1 MPLQKHHHPE
11 TPSITNPQLLQLQLK
26 IFDMSTA
33 PEENSSTV
41 TSPPAKR
48 IKTDST
54 ADMGSTQEPKLL
66 VKKLS
71 DKGRIPTRG
80 SAFAAGYDIYAAK
93 DTTVPARGKVLVD
106 TDISIACPAGTCRLL
121 HGNTRCVE

>member
-1 MPLQKHHHPE
+1 
-11 TPSITNPQLLQLQLK
+11 
-26 IFDMSTA
+26 MSTA
-33 PEENSSTV
+33 PEENNSTV

-54 ADMGSTQEPKLL
+54 ADMGPTQEPKLL

-80 SAFAAGYDIYAAK
+80 SAFAAGYDLYAAK

-106 TDISIACPAGTCRLL
+106 TDISIACPPGTCKLFEELL
-121 HGNTRCVE
+121 VRT